1 MYKPEL
7 TKKRTGVPVVSKNDI
22 DSIGERL
29 VADFCAEAFKQPAE
43 IDIDRFAQNYLGL
56 KQDFQYL
63 SHNGIYLG
71 MMVFHDTNMIPVYD
85 PAANRAE
92 YISAGAHTVI
102 IDKGLLDESQEHRYR
117 FTMGHEAAHD
127 ILHSDYYRYNLNRMI
142 LSDTGY
148 TPMVQCRVDSSKI
161 TNRRIS
167 LWTDSDW
174 MEWQANRLSSA
185 ILMPACMI
193 RQLTDGD
200 PEGPSV
206 FRAACWLNKVCRTFN
221 VSVQAA
227 EIRLRELGL
236 LSGIPKAAVLSE
248 LPVFKI

>member
-7 TKKRTGVPVVSKNDI
+7 TKKSTGVPVLSKNEI

-29 VADFCAEAFKQPAE
+29 VTDFCAAALEQPAAVN
-43 IDIDRFAQNYLGL
+43 IDLFAQSYLGL

-71 MMVFHDTNMIPVYD
+71 MMVFHDTNKIPVYD

-92 YISAGAHTVI
+92 YISAGANTVI

-117 FTMGHEAAHD
+117 FTMGHEAAHG
-127 ILHSDYYRYNLNRMI
+127 ILHSEYYRYKI

-148 TPMVQCRVDSSKI
+148 TPMVQCRVDSTKI
-161 TNRRIS
+161 TNRHIS

-193 RQLTDGD
+193 RQLTADD
-200 PEGPSV
+200 PEDPSV
-206 FRAACWLNKVCRTFN
+206 FRAACWVKKVCRTFN

-236 LSGIPKAAVLSE
+236 LSGISKAAVLSE